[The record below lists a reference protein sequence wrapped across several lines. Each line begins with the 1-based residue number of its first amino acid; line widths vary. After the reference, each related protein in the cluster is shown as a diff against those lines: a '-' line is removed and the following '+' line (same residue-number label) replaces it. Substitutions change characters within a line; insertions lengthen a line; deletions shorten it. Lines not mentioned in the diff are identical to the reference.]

1 MAKVEVVA
9 PACRPPLYGAL
20 PAVLDALAPLPEGPW
35 QTEAADA
42 WRLACACGETHLSG
56 FVLLDTDGPVFRSRH
71 HPRPGDAAPALF
83 LTRRASSWEFATID
97 EGLERLETR
106 GLLPTGFLADAP
118 RFFVRTLPCERCFG
132 TGASGWCVCDEGFLT
147 QLHRRPGGR
156 RFVAWWAALGPA
168 KILEFEELARQARR
182 EVAPWGYPFVESVA
196 WSFGDRE
203 LTAHARVLCAAT
215 LDPPEVY
222 ADGRIGRVESS
233 GFRETLP
240 AVARLYPHVSL
251 HFAPSFTEL
260 TLSAV
265 HLPVSGT
272 LLGPPSV

>member
-1 MAKVEVVA
+1 MPRGVEFET
-9 PACRPPLYGAL
+9 PLVFL
-20 PAVLDALAPLPEGPW
+20 FPELSR
-35 QTEAADA
+35 EAA
-42 WRLACACGETHLSG
+42 
-56 FVLLDTDGPVFRSRH
+56 
-71 HPRPGDAAPALF
+71 ALF

-215 LDPPEVY
+215 LDQPEVY